1 MKEPEILE
9 KLILLHKSDS
19 DILNEE
25 NEKKSFLQGIEEKN
39 SMIEESEKLFSEKK
53 DRLND
58 FRKQRADI
66 DVTIKEKEE
75 GIKKKDSQT
84 SEVSTNEAYKALQD
98 GMDRI
103 KKEIEELEDRE
114 LKIMEEEE
122 EVGDWIKFQ
131 GKEMEKEKKEIESG
145 IKELEEKI
153 KEKEGVLSG
162 KKQERDKIAE
172 GIDKLWYER
181 YERIRV
187 NKDGQALARLI
198 VDKEGNGRCGGCSMT
213 VRPQAVIEVKKN
225 NAIHTCE
232 NCARIWY
239 IEEKQEALK

>member
-19 DILNEE
+19 DILKEESEKEEFQQGVEGKNKKIEE
-25 NEKKSFLQGIEEKN
+25 NEK
-39 SMIEESEKLFSEKK
+39 LFGEKK
-53 DRLND
+53 GRLND

-66 DVTIKEKEE
+66 DVSIKEKEE
-75 GIKKKDSQT
+75 VIKKKDSQT

-98 GMDRI
+98 EMDRI
-103 KKEIEELEDRE
+103 KKEIDEMEDRE

-122 EVGDWIKFQ
+122 ETGEWLKSQ
-131 GKEMEKEKKEIESG
+131 EKEMKKEKEEIESD
-145 IKELEEKI
+145 IKELESRI
-153 KEKEGVLSG
+153 KEKEDVLSG

-181 YERIRV
+181 YERIRI
-187 NKDGQALARLI
+187 NKDGHALARLI
-198 VDKEGNGRCGGCSMT
+198 VDKEGNGRCEGCSMT

-225 NAIHTCE
+225 NAIHICE

-239 IEEKQEALK
+239 IEEKQEVLK